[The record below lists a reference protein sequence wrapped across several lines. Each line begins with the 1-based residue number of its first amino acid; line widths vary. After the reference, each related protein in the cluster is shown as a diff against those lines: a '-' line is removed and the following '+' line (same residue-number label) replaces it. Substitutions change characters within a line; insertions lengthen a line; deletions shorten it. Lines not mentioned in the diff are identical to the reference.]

1 MILAQAFHLLFELK
15 IYLKWK
21 LAKSIMNTNDENIS
35 TNNLFE
41 VRKQKLD
48 RLKQKGINPYPHN
61 YKRSHTTL
69 QAIELLEE
77 IESNKISSNK
87 AEVAIAG
94 RLMNVRDM
102 GKVTFVDI
110 QDMSGQIQALLR
122 KNLLGPEYEL
132 IGDLDIGDWIG
143 LNGPVIR
150 TRRGEPSVEAKGIS
164 ILCKS
169 LRPLPEKWHGLT
181 DTEIRF
187 RHRHLDL
194 IANNQA
200 RKVAKTRPQIVSS
213 MRRYLDDTGFIE
225 VETPVL
231 VPVAA
236 GAMARPFVT
245 HHNQLHRDLYMR
257 IATELYLK
265 RLVVGGL
272 EKVYEIGRVFRNE
285 GVDLNHNPEFTM
297 LECYEA
303 LADYND
309 MMEMVENMIAHISK
323 DVLNTTLVTINK
335 ETIDLS
341 KPWPRLN
348 LREQLI
354 ENAGVDFLECA
365 DLDSLKTRMDQLH
378 LDSSQQTSWSGLLD
392 KLISDTVEP
401 KLVQPSFLIDYPVEM
416 SPLAKKSRLDERIV
430 ERFEGFM
437 GGMEICNSFTELN
450 DPVDQRQ
457 RFEYQESMR
466 TSSGSKNEDTYDR
479 LDEDFL
485 VAIEHGMPPTAGL
498 GMGIDRLTM
507 ILLNEPSIREV
518 ILFPQLRSNE

>member
-1 MILAQAFHLLFELK
+1 MK
-15 IYLKWK
+15 
-21 LAKSIMNTNDENIS
+21 TNEENVS
-35 TNNLFE
+35 SNSLFE

-61 YKRSHTTL
+61 YKRSHTTFE
-69 QAIELLEE
+69 AIDLLKE
-77 IESNKISSNK
+77 IESDKKTSSK
-87 AEVAIAG
+87 PDVSIAG

-110 QDMSGQIQALLR
+110 QDISGQIQILLR
-122 KNLLGPEYEL
+122 KNLLGSEYDL
-132 IGDLDIGDWIG
+132 ISDLDIGDWIG
-143 LNGPVIR
+143 ANGTVIR
-150 TRRGEPSVEAKGIS
+150 TRRGEPSVEANNIA

-194 IANNQA
+194 IANDQA
-200 RKVAKTRPQIVSS
+200 RKAAMARPQIVSS
-213 MRRYLDDTGFIE
+213 MRRYLDNTGFIE

-272 EKVYEIGRVFRNE
+272 EKVYEIGKVFRNE

-309 MMEMVENMIAHISK
+309 MMEMVENMIAHISREVLK
-323 DVLNTTLVTINK
+323 TTIIAINEEDV
-335 ETIDLS
+335 DLS
-341 KPWPRLN
+341 KPWPRLS

-354 ENAGVDFLECA
+354 EHAGVDFIECG
-365 DLDSLKTRMDQLH
+365 DLDSLKAQMNKLG

-401 KLVQPSFLIDYPVEM
+401 KLVRPSFLIDYPVEM
-416 SPLAKKSRLDERIV
+416 SPLAKKSRIDERIV
-430 ERFEGFM
+430 ERFEGFI

-450 DPVDQRQ
+450 DPIDQRE

-466 TSSGSKNEDTYDR
+466 TSSESKNEDGYDR
-479 LDEDFL
+479 LDEEFL
-485 VAIEHGMPPTAGL
+485 VAIEQGMPPTAGL

-518 ILFPQLRSNE
+518 ILFPQLRSNQ

>member
-1 MILAQAFHLLFELK
+1 MK
-15 IYLKWK
+15 
-21 LAKSIMNTNDENIS
+21 TNEENVS
-35 TNNLFE
+35 SNSLFE

-69 QAIELLEE
+69 EAINLLKE
-77 IESNKISSNK
+77 IESDKKTSSK
-87 AEVAIAG
+87 PDVSIAG

-110 QDMSGQIQALLR
+110 QDISGQIQILLR
-122 KNLLGPEYEL
+122 KNLLGSEYEL
-132 IGDLDIGDWIG
+132 ISDLDIGDWIG
-143 LNGPVIR
+143 TNGTVIR
-150 TRRGEPSVEAKGIS
+150 TKRGEPSVEANNIA

-200 RKVAKTRPQIVSS
+200 RKAAMARPQIVSS
-213 MRRYLDDTGFIE
+213 MRRYLDNTGFIE

-272 EKVYEIGRVFRNE
+272 EKVYEIGKVFRNE

-309 MMEMVENMIAHISK
+309 MMEMVENMIAHISREVLK
-323 DVLNTTLVTINK
+323 TTIIAINEEDV
-335 ETIDLS
+335 DLS
-341 KPWPRLN
+341 KPWPRLS
-348 LREQLI
+348 LRQQLI
-354 ENAGVDFLECA
+354 EHAGVDFIECG
-365 DLDSLKTRMDQLH
+365 DLDSLKAQMNKLG

-401 KLVQPSFLIDYPVEM
+401 KLVRPSFLIDYPVEM
-416 SPLAKKSRLDERIV
+416 SPLAKKSRIDERIV
-430 ERFEGFM
+430 ERFEGFI

-450 DPVDQRQ
+450 DPIDQRE

-466 TSSGSKNEDTYDR
+466 TSSESKNEDDYDR

-485 VAIEHGMPPTAGL
+485 VAIEQGMPPTAGL

-518 ILFPQLRSNE
+518 ILFPQLRSNQ

>member
-1 MILAQAFHLLFELK
+1 MK
-15 IYLKWK
+15 
-21 LAKSIMNTNDENIS
+21 TNEENVS
-35 TNNLFE
+35 SNSLFE

-69 QAIELLEE
+69 EAINLLKE
-77 IESNKISSNK
+77 IESDKKTSSK
-87 AEVAIAG
+87 PDVSIAG

-110 QDMSGQIQALLR
+110 QDISGQIQILLR
-122 KNLLGPEYEL
+122 KNLLGSEYEL
-132 IGDLDIGDWIG
+132 ISDLDIGDWIG
-143 LNGPVIR
+143 TNGTVIR
-150 TRRGEPSVEAKGIS
+150 TRRGEPSVEANNIA

-200 RKVAKTRPQIVSS
+200 RKAAMARPQIVSS
-213 MRRYLDDTGFIE
+213 MRRYLDNTGFIE

-272 EKVYEIGRVFRNE
+272 EKVYEIGKVFRNE

-309 MMEMVENMIAHISK
+309 MMEMVENMIAHISREVLK
-323 DVLNTTLVTINK
+323 TTIIAINEEDV
-335 ETIDLS
+335 DLS
-341 KPWPRLN
+341 KPWPRLS

-354 ENAGVDFLECA
+354 EHAGVDFIECG
-365 DLDSLKTRMDQLH
+365 DLDSLKAQMNKLG

-401 KLVQPSFLIDYPVEM
+401 KLVRPSFLIDYPVEM
-416 SPLAKKSRLDERIV
+416 SPLAKKSRIAERIV
-430 ERFEGFM
+430 ERFEGFI

-450 DPVDQRQ
+450 DPIDQRE

-466 TSSGSKNEDTYDR
+466 TSSESKNEDDYDR

-485 VAIEHGMPPTAGL
+485 VAIEQGMPPTAGL

-518 ILFPQLRSNE
+518 ILFPQLRSNQ

>member
-1 MILAQAFHLLFELK
+1 MK
-15 IYLKWK
+15 
-21 LAKSIMNTNDENIS
+21 TNEENVS
-35 TNNLFE
+35 SNSLFE

-61 YKRSHTTL
+61 YKRSHTTFE
-69 QAIELLEE
+69 AIDLLKE
-77 IESNKISSNK
+77 IESDKKTSSK
-87 AEVAIAG
+87 PDVSIAG

-110 QDMSGQIQALLR
+110 QDISGQIQILLR
-122 KNLLGPEYEL
+122 KNLLGSEYDL
-132 IGDLDIGDWIG
+132 ISDLDIGDWIG
-143 LNGPVIR
+143 TNGTVIR
-150 TRRGEPSVEAKGIS
+150 TRRGEPSVEANNIA

-194 IANNQA
+194 IANDQA
-200 RKVAKTRPQIVSS
+200 RKAAMARPQIVSS
-213 MRRYLDDTGFIE
+213 MRRYLDNTGFIE

-272 EKVYEIGRVFRNE
+272 EKVYEIGKVFRNE

-309 MMEMVENMIAHISK
+309 MMEMVENMIAHISREVLK
-323 DVLNTTLVTINK
+323 TTIIAINEEDV
-335 ETIDLS
+335 DLS
-341 KPWPRLN
+341 KPWPRLS

-354 ENAGVDFLECA
+354 EHAGVDFIECG
-365 DLDSLKTRMDQLH
+365 DLDSLKAQMNKLG

-401 KLVQPSFLIDYPVEM
+401 KLVRPSFLIDYPVEM
-416 SPLAKKSRLDERIV
+416 SPLAKKSRIDERIV
-430 ERFEGFM
+430 ERFEGFI

-450 DPVDQRQ
+450 DPIDQRE

-466 TSSGSKNEDTYDR
+466 TSSESKNEDDYDR

-485 VAIEHGMPPTAGL
+485 VAIEQGMPPTAGL

-518 ILFPQLRSNE
+518 ILFPQLRSNQ

>member
-1 MILAQAFHLLFELK
+1 MK
-15 IYLKWK
+15 
-21 LAKSIMNTNDENIS
+21 TNEENVS
-35 TNNLFE
+35 SNSLFE

-69 QAIELLEE
+69 EAINLLKE
-77 IESNKISSNK
+77 IESDKKTSSK
-87 AEVAIAG
+87 PDVSIAG

-110 QDMSGQIQALLR
+110 QDISGQIQILLR
-122 KNLLGPEYEL
+122 KNLLGSEYEL
-132 IGDLDIGDWIG
+132 ISDLDIGDWIG
-143 LNGPVIR
+143 TNGTVIR
-150 TRRGEPSVEAKGIS
+150 TRRGEPSVEANNIA

-200 RKVAKTRPQIVSS
+200 RKAAMARPQIVSS
-213 MRRYLDDTGFIE
+213 MRRYLDNTGFIE

-272 EKVYEIGRVFRNE
+272 EKVYEIGKVFRNE

-309 MMEMVENMIAHISK
+309 MMEMVENMIAHISREVLK
-323 DVLNTTLVTINK
+323 TTIIAINEEDV
-335 ETIDLS
+335 DLS
-341 KPWPRLN
+341 KPWPRLS

-354 ENAGVDFLECA
+354 EHAGVDFIECG
-365 DLDSLKTRMDQLH
+365 DLDSLKAQMNKLG

-401 KLVQPSFLIDYPVEM
+401 KLVRPSFLIDYPVEM
-416 SPLAKKSRLDERIV
+416 SPLAKKSRIDERIV
-430 ERFEGFM
+430 ERFEGFI

-450 DPVDQRQ
+450 DPIDQRE

-466 TSSGSKNEDTYDR
+466 TSSESKNEDDYDR

-485 VAIEHGMPPTAGL
+485 VAIEQGMPPTAGL

-507 ILLNEPSIREV
+507 IFLIEPSIREV
-518 ILFPQLRSNE
+518 ILFPQLRSNQ

>member
-1 MILAQAFHLLFELK
+1 MK
-15 IYLKWK
+15 
-21 LAKSIMNTNDENIS
+21 TNEENVS
-35 TNNLFE
+35 SNSLFE

-69 QAIELLEE
+69 EAINLLKE
-77 IESNKISSNK
+77 IESDKKTSSK
-87 AEVAIAG
+87 PDVSIAG

-110 QDMSGQIQALLR
+110 QDISGQIQILLR
-122 KNLLGPEYEL
+122 KNLLGSEYDL
-132 IGDLDIGDWIG
+132 ISDLDIGDWIG
-143 LNGPVIR
+143 ANGTVIR
-150 TRRGEPSVEAKGIS
+150 TRRGEPSVEANNIA

-200 RKVAKTRPQIVSS
+200 RKAAMARPQIVSS
-213 MRRYLDDTGFIE
+213 MRRYLDNTGFIE

-272 EKVYEIGRVFRNE
+272 EKVYEIGKVFRNE

-309 MMEMVENMIAHISK
+309 MMEMVENMIAHISREVLK
-323 DVLNTTLVTINK
+323 TTIIAINEEDV
-335 ETIDLS
+335 DLS
-341 KPWPRLN
+341 KPWPRLS

-354 ENAGVDFLECA
+354 EHAGVDFIECG
-365 DLDSLKTRMDQLH
+365 DLDSLKAQMNKLG

-401 KLVQPSFLIDYPVEM
+401 KLVRPSFLIDYPVEM
-416 SPLAKKSRLDERIV
+416 SPLAKKSRIDERIV
-430 ERFEGFM
+430 ERFEGFI

-450 DPVDQRQ
+450 DPIDQRE

-466 TSSGSKNEDTYDR
+466 TSSESKNEDDYDR

-485 VAIEHGMPPTAGL
+485 VAIEQGMPPTAGL

-518 ILFPQLRSNE
+518 ILFPQLRSNQ

>member
-1 MILAQAFHLLFELK
+1 
-15 IYLKWK
+15 
-21 LAKSIMNTNDENIS
+21 MNTNEENVS
-35 TNNLFE
+35 NNNLFE
-41 VRKQKLD
+41 VRKQKLE
-48 RLKQKGINPYPHN
+48 RLKEKGINPYPHN
-61 YKRSHTTL
+61 YNRSHTTSE
-69 QAIELLEE
+69 AIGLLET
-77 IESNKISSNK
+77 IESTEHPSNET
-87 AEVAIAG
+87 EVAIAG

-110 QDMSGQIQALLR
+110 QDISGQIQALLR
-122 KNLLGPEYEL
+122 KNLLGSDYDL
-132 IGDLDIGDWIG
+132 IADLDIGDWIG
-143 LNGPVIR
+143 IKGPVIR
-150 TRRGEPSVEAKGIS
+150 TRRGEPSVEANGIEV
-164 ILCKS
+164 LCKS

-194 IANNQA
+194 IANEQA
-200 RKVAKTRPQIVSS
+200 RKVAVTRPKIVSS

-231 VPVAA
+231 VPIAA

-309 MMEMVENMIAHISK
+309 MMQMVENMIAHISK
-323 DVLNTTLVTINK
+323 DVLNTTTVTINQEK
-335 ETIDLS
+335 VDLDE
-341 KPWPRLN
+341 PWPRLN

-354 ENAGVDFLECA
+354 EHADVDFLECA
-365 DLDSLKTRMDQLH
+365 DLDSLKKRMDKLG
-378 LDSSQQTSWSGLLD
+378 LDSSQQTNWSGLLD

-401 KLVQPSFLIDYPVEM
+401 ALIRPSFLIDYPVEM
-416 SPLAKKSRLDERIV
+416 SPLAKKSSLDERIV
-430 ERFEGFM
+430 ERFEGFIS
-437 GGMEICNSFTELN
+437 GMEICNSFSELN

-457 RFEYQESMR
+457 RFEHQESMR
-466 TSSGSKNEDTYDR
+466 ISSDSKNEDAYDR

-485 VAIEHGMPPTAGL
+485 VAIEQGMPPTAGL
-498 GMGIDRLTM
+498 GLGIDRLTM

-518 ILFPQLRSNE
+518 ILFPQLRSNQ

>member
-1 MILAQAFHLLFELK
+1 MK
-15 IYLKWK
+15 
-21 LAKSIMNTNDENIS
+21 TNEENVS
-35 TNNLFE
+35 SNSLFE

-61 YKRSHTTL
+61 YKRSHTTFE
-69 QAIELLEE
+69 AIDLLKE
-77 IESNKISSNK
+77 IESDKKTSSK
-87 AEVAIAG
+87 PDVSIAG

-110 QDMSGQIQALLR
+110 QDISGQIQILLR
-122 KNLLGPEYEL
+122 KNLLGSEYDL
-132 IGDLDIGDWIG
+132 ISDLDIGDWIG
-143 LNGPVIR
+143 ANGTVIR
-150 TRRGEPSVEAKGIS
+150 TRRGEPSVEANNIA

-200 RKVAKTRPQIVSS
+200 RKAAMARPQIVSS
-213 MRRYLDDTGFIE
+213 MRRYLDNTGFIE

-272 EKVYEIGRVFRNE
+272 EKVYEIGKVFRNE

-309 MMEMVENMIAHISK
+309 MMEMVENMIAHISREVLK
-323 DVLNTTLVTINK
+323 TTIIAINEEDV
-335 ETIDLS
+335 DLS
-341 KPWPRLN
+341 KPWPRLS

-354 ENAGVDFLECA
+354 EHAGVDFIECG
-365 DLDSLKTRMDQLH
+365 DLDSLKAQMNKLG

-401 KLVQPSFLIDYPVEM
+401 KLVRPSFLIDYPVEM
-416 SPLAKKSRLDERIV
+416 SPLAKKSRIDERIV
-430 ERFEGFM
+430 ERFEGFI

-450 DPVDQRQ
+450 DPIDQRE

-466 TSSGSKNEDTYDR
+466 TSSESKNEDDYDR

-485 VAIEHGMPPTAGL
+485 VAIEQGMPPTAGL

-518 ILFPQLRSNE
+518 ILFPQLRSNQ

>member
-1 MILAQAFHLLFELK
+1 
-15 IYLKWK
+15 
-21 LAKSIMNTNDENIS
+21 MNINEENTS
-35 TNNLFE
+35 TNSLFDF
-41 VRKQKLD
+41 RKQKLD
-48 RLKQKGINPYPHN
+48 RLKQKGIDPYPHN
-61 YKRSHTTL
+61 YKRSHTAL
-69 QAIELLEE
+69 AAIKLLEITE
-77 IESNKISSNK
+77 ADESSSIDSN
-87 AEVAIAG
+87 VAIAG

-110 QDMSGQIQALLR
+110 QDISGRIQVLFR
-122 KNLLGPEYEL
+122 KNLLGTEYDL
-132 IGDLDIGDWIG
+132 ISELDIGDWIG
-143 LNGPVIR
+143 ANGPVIR
-150 TRRGEPSVEAKGIS
+150 TRRGEPSVEATGIV

-194 IANNQA
+194 IVNEQA
-200 RKVAKTRPQIVSS
+200 LKIAKTRPRIMSS
-213 MRRYLDDTGFIE
+213 MRRFLDDTGFIE

-231 VPVAA
+231 VPIAA

-272 EKVYEIGRVFRNE
+272 EKVYEIGKVFRNE

-309 MMEMVENMIAHISK
+309 MMEMVETMIARISN
-323 DVLNTTLVTINK
+323 DVLNTTHVTIGEEK
-335 ETIDLS
+335 IDLAE
-341 KPWPRLN
+341 PWPRLN

-354 ENAGVDFLECA
+354 EAAGVDFLEYT
-365 DLDSLKTRMDQLH
+365 DLDSLKTRMDELN
-378 LDSSQQTSWSGLLD
+378 LDSSQQNSWSGLLD

-401 KLVQPSFLIDYPVEM
+401 KLIRPSFLIDYPVEM

-450 DPVDQRQ
+450 DPVEQRE

-466 TSSGSKNEDTYDR
+466 TSSGSKNEDSYDR

-485 VAIEHGMPPTAGL
+485 IAIEQGMPPTAGL

-518 ILFPQLRSNE
+518 ILFPQLRSNQ

>member
-1 MILAQAFHLLFELK
+1 MK
-15 IYLKWK
+15 
-21 LAKSIMNTNDENIS
+21 TNEENVS
-35 TNNLFE
+35 SNSLFE

-61 YKRSHTTL
+61 YKRSHTTFE
-69 QAIELLEE
+69 AIDLLKE
-77 IESNKISSNK
+77 IESDKKTSSK
-87 AEVAIAG
+87 PDVSIAG

-110 QDMSGQIQALLR
+110 QDISGQIQILLR
-122 KNLLGPEYEL
+122 KNLLGSEYEL
-132 IGDLDIGDWIG
+132 ISDLDIGDWIG
-143 LNGPVIR
+143 TNGTVIR
-150 TRRGEPSVEAKGIS
+150 TRRGEPSVEANNIA

-200 RKVAKTRPQIVSS
+200 RKAAMARPQIVSS
-213 MRRYLDDTGFIE
+213 MRRYLDNTGFIE

-272 EKVYEIGRVFRNE
+272 EKVYEIGKVFRNE

-309 MMEMVENMIAHISK
+309 MMEMVENMIAHISREVLK
-323 DVLNTTLVTINK
+323 TTIIAINEEDV
-335 ETIDLS
+335 DLS
-341 KPWPRLN
+341 KPWPRLS

-354 ENAGVDFLECA
+354 EHAGVDFIECG
-365 DLDSLKTRMDQLH
+365 DLDSLKAQMNKLG

-401 KLVQPSFLIDYPVEM
+401 KLVRPSFLIDYPVEM
-416 SPLAKKSRLDERIV
+416 SPLAKKSRIDERIV
-430 ERFEGFM
+430 ERFEGFI

-450 DPVDQRQ
+450 DPIDQRE

-466 TSSGSKNEDTYDR
+466 TSSESKNEDDYDR

-485 VAIEHGMPPTAGL
+485 VAIEQGMPPTAGL

-518 ILFPQLRSNE
+518 ILFPQLRSNQ

>member
-1 MILAQAFHLLFELK
+1 
-15 IYLKWK
+15 
-21 LAKSIMNTNDENIS
+21 MNTNEENVS
-35 TNNLFE
+35 NNNLFE
-41 VRKQKLD
+41 VRKQKLE

-61 YKRSHTTL
+61 YNRSHTTSE
-69 QAIELLEE
+69 ARELLET
-77 IESNKISSNK
+77 IESTEHPPNET
-87 AEVAIAG
+87 EVAIAG

-110 QDMSGQIQALLR
+110 QDISGQIQALLR
-122 KNLLGPEYEL
+122 KNLLGSKYDL
-132 IGDLDIGDWIG
+132 IADLDIGDWIG
-143 LNGPVIR
+143 INGPLIR
-150 TRRGEPSVEAKGIS
+150 TRRGEPSVEANS
-164 ILCKS
+164 LEVLCKS

-194 IANNQA
+194 IANEQA
-200 RKVAKTRPQIVSS
+200 RKVAMTRPKIVSS

-231 VPVAA
+231 VPIAA

-309 MMEMVENMIAHISK
+309 MMHMVENMIAHISK
-323 DVLNTTLVTINK
+323 DVLNTTTVAINEEK
-335 ETIDLS
+335 VDLAE
-341 KPWPRLN
+341 PWPRLN

-354 ENAGVDFLECA
+354 ERADVDFLECA
-365 DLDSLKTRMDQLH
+365 DLDSLKARMDKLG

-401 KLVQPSFLIDYPVEM
+401 MLIRPSFLIDYPVEM
-416 SPLAKKSRLDERIV
+416 SPLAKKSSLDEHIV
-430 ERFEGFM
+430 ERFEGFIS
-437 GGMEICNSFTELN
+437 GMEICNSFSELN

-457 RFEYQESMR
+457 RFEQQESMR
-466 TSSGSKNEDTYDR
+466 LSTDSKNEDAYDR

-485 VAIEHGMPPTAGL
+485 VAIEQGMPPTAGL
-498 GMGIDRLTM
+498 GLGIDRLTM

-518 ILFPQLRSNE
+518 ILFPQLRSNQ

>member
-1 MILAQAFHLLFELK
+1 MK
-15 IYLKWK
+15 
-21 LAKSIMNTNDENIS
+21 TNEENVS
-35 TNNLFE
+35 SNSLFE

-69 QAIELLEE
+69 EAINLLKE
-77 IESNKISSNK
+77 IESDKKTSSK
-87 AEVAIAG
+87 PDVSIAG

-110 QDMSGQIQALLR
+110 QDISGQIQILLR
-122 KNLLGPEYEL
+122 KNLLGSEYEL
-132 IGDLDIGDWIG
+132 ISDLDIGDWIG
-143 LNGPVIR
+143 TNGTVIR
-150 TRRGEPSVEAKGIS
+150 TRRGEPSVEANNIA

-200 RKVAKTRPQIVSS
+200 RKAAMARPQIVSS
-213 MRRYLDDTGFIE
+213 MRRYLDNTGFIE

-272 EKVYEIGRVFRNE
+272 EKVYEIGKVFRNE

-309 MMEMVENMIAHISK
+309 MMEMVENMIAHISREVLK
-323 DVLNTTLVTINK
+323 TTIIAINEEDV
-335 ETIDLS
+335 DLS
-341 KPWPRLN
+341 KPWPRLS

-354 ENAGVDFLECA
+354 EHAGVDFIECG
-365 DLDSLKTRMDQLH
+365 DLDSLKAQMNKFG

-401 KLVQPSFLIDYPVEM
+401 KLVRPSFLIDYPVEM
-416 SPLAKKSRLDERIV
+416 SPLAKKSRIDERIV
-430 ERFEGFM
+430 ERFEGFI

-450 DPVDQRQ
+450 DPIDQRE

-466 TSSGSKNEDTYDR
+466 TSSESKNEDDYDR

-485 VAIEHGMPPTAGL
+485 VAIEQGMPPTAGL

-518 ILFPQLRSNE
+518 ILFPQLRSNQ

>member
-1 MILAQAFHLLFELK
+1 MK
-15 IYLKWK
+15 
-21 LAKSIMNTNDENIS
+21 TNEENVS
-35 TNNLFE
+35 SNSLFE

-69 QAIELLEE
+69 EAINLLKE
-77 IESNKISSNK
+77 IESDKKTSSK
-87 AEVAIAG
+87 PDVSIAG

-110 QDMSGQIQALLR
+110 QDISGQIQILLR
-122 KNLLGPEYEL
+122 KNLLGSEYEL
-132 IGDLDIGDWIG
+132 ISDLDIGDWIG
-143 LNGPVIR
+143 TNGTVIR
-150 TRRGEPSVEAKGIS
+150 TRRGEPSVEANNIA

-200 RKVAKTRPQIVSS
+200 RKAAMARPQIVSS
-213 MRRYLDDTGFIE
+213 MRRYLDNTGFIE

-272 EKVYEIGRVFRNE
+272 EKVYEIGKVFRNE

-309 MMEMVENMIAHISK
+309 MMEMVENMIAHISREVLK
-323 DVLNTTLVTINK
+323 TTIIAINEEDV
-335 ETIDLS
+335 DLS
-341 KPWPRLN
+341 KPWPRLS

-354 ENAGVDFLECA
+354 EHAGVDFIECG
-365 DLDSLKTRMDQLH
+365 DLDSLKAQMNKLG

-401 KLVQPSFLIDYPVEM
+401 KLVRPSFLIDYPVEM
-416 SPLAKKSRLDERIV
+416 SPLAKKSRIDERIV
-430 ERFEGFM
+430 ERFEGFI

-450 DPVDQRQ
+450 DPIDQRE

-466 TSSGSKNEDTYDR
+466 TSSESKNEDDYDR

-485 VAIEHGMPPTAGL
+485 VAIEQGMPPTAGL
-498 GMGIDRLTM
+498 GMGIDTLTM

-518 ILFPQLRSNE
+518 ILFPQLRSNQ

>member
-1 MILAQAFHLLFELK
+1 MK
-15 IYLKWK
+15 
-21 LAKSIMNTNDENIS
+21 TNEENVS
-35 TNNLFE
+35 SNSLFE

-61 YKRSHTTL
+61 YKRSHTTFE
-69 QAIELLEE
+69 AIDLLKE
-77 IESNKISSNK
+77 IESDKKTSSK
-87 AEVAIAG
+87 PDVSIAG

-110 QDMSGQIQALLR
+110 QDISGQIQILLR
-122 KNLLGPEYEL
+122 KNLLGSEYDL
-132 IGDLDIGDWIG
+132 ISDLDIGDWIG
-143 LNGPVIR
+143 TNGTVIR
-150 TRRGEPSVEAKGIS
+150 TRRGEPSVEANNIA

-200 RKVAKTRPQIVSS
+200 RKAAMARPQIVSS
-213 MRRYLDDTGFIE
+213 MRRYLDNTGFIE

-272 EKVYEIGRVFRNE
+272 EKVYEIGKVFRNE

-309 MMEMVENMIAHISK
+309 MMEMVENMIAHISREVLK
-323 DVLNTTLVTINK
+323 TTIIAINEEDV
-335 ETIDLS
+335 DLS
-341 KPWPRLN
+341 KPWPRLS

-354 ENAGVDFLECA
+354 EHAGVDFIECG
-365 DLDSLKTRMDQLH
+365 DLDSLKAQMNKLG

-401 KLVQPSFLIDYPVEM
+401 KLVRPSFLIDYPVEM
-416 SPLAKKSRLDERIV
+416 SPLAKKSRIDERIV
-430 ERFEGFM
+430 ERFEGFI

-450 DPVDQRQ
+450 DPIDQRE

-466 TSSGSKNEDTYDR
+466 TSSESKNEDDYDR

-485 VAIEHGMPPTAGL
+485 VAIEQGMPPTAGL

-518 ILFPQLRSNE
+518 ILFPQLRSNQ

>member
-1 MILAQAFHLLFELK
+1 MK
-15 IYLKWK
+15 
-21 LAKSIMNTNDENIS
+21 TNEENVS
-35 TNNLFE
+35 SNSLFE

-69 QAIELLEE
+69 EAINLLKE
-77 IESNKISSNK
+77 IESDKKTSSK
-87 AEVAIAG
+87 PDVSIAG

-110 QDMSGQIQALLR
+110 QDISGQIQILLR
-122 KNLLGPEYEL
+122 KNLLGSEYEL
-132 IGDLDIGDWIG
+132 ISDLDIGDWIG
-143 LNGPVIR
+143 TNGTVIR
-150 TRRGEPSVEAKGIS
+150 TRRGEPSVEANNIA

-200 RKVAKTRPQIVSS
+200 RKAAMARPQIVSS
-213 MRRYLDDTGFIE
+213 MRRDLDNTGFIE

-272 EKVYEIGRVFRNE
+272 EKVYEIGKVFRNE

-309 MMEMVENMIAHISK
+309 MMEMVENMIAHISREVLK
-323 DVLNTTLVTINK
+323 TTIIAINEEDV
-335 ETIDLS
+335 DLS
-341 KPWPRLN
+341 KPWPRLS

-354 ENAGVDFLECA
+354 EHAGVDFIECG
-365 DLDSLKTRMDQLH
+365 DLDSLKAQMNKLG

-401 KLVQPSFLIDYPVEM
+401 KLVRPSFLIDYPVEM
-416 SPLAKKSRLDERIV
+416 SPLAKKSRIDERIV
-430 ERFEGFM
+430 ERFEGFI

-450 DPVDQRQ
+450 DPIDQRE

-466 TSSGSKNEDTYDR
+466 TSSESKNEDDYDR

-485 VAIEHGMPPTAGL
+485 VAIEQGMPPTAGL
-498 GMGIDRLTM
+498 GMGIDILTM

-518 ILFPQLRSNE
+518 ILFPQLRSNQ

>member
-1 MILAQAFHLLFELK
+1 MNINEENTSTNSLFE
-15 IYLKWK
+15 
-21 LAKSIMNTNDENIS
+21 
-35 TNNLFE
+35 F
-41 VRKQKLD
+41 RKQKLD

-61 YKRSHTTL
+61 YKRSHTAL
-69 QAIELLEE
+69 DAIKLLETVE
-77 IESNKISSNK
+77 MDESSSIASN
-87 AEVAIAG
+87 VAIAG

-110 QDMSGQIQALLR
+110 QDISGRIQVLLR
-122 KNLLGPEYEL
+122 KNLLGTEYDL
-132 IGDLDIGDWIG
+132 ISELDIGDWIG
-143 LNGPVIR
+143 VNGPVIR
-150 TRRGEPSVEAKGIS
+150 TRRGEPSVEAATIV

-194 IANNQA
+194 IVNEQA
-200 RKVAKTRPQIVSS
+200 QKVAKTRPKIVSS
-213 MRRYLDDTGFIE
+213 MRRFLDDAGFIE

-309 MMEMVENMIAHISK
+309 MMEMVESMIARISK
-323 DVLNTTLVTINK
+323 DVLNTTQVTIGEEK
-335 ETIDLS
+335 IDLAE
-341 KPWPRLN
+341 PWPRLN

-354 ENAGVDFLECA
+354 EVAGVDFLEYS
-365 DLDSLKTRMDQLH
+365 DLDLLKTRMDELN
-378 LDSSQQTSWSGLLD
+378 LDSSQQNSWSGLLD

-401 KLVQPSFLIDYPVEM
+401 KLIRPSFLIDYPIEM
-416 SPLAKKSRLDERIV
+416 SPLAKKNRFDERIV
-430 ERFEGFM
+430 ERFEGFI

-450 DPVDQRQ
+450 DPVDQRE

-466 TSSGSKNEDTYDR
+466 TSSGAKNEDSYDTGPVWVQVD
-479 LDEDFL
+479 LY
-485 VAIEHGMPPTAGL
+485 
-498 GMGIDRLTM
+498 
-507 ILLNEPSIREV
+507 
-518 ILFPQLRSNE
+518 

>member
-1 MILAQAFHLLFELK
+1 MK
-15 IYLKWK
+15 
-21 LAKSIMNTNDENIS
+21 TNEENVS
-35 TNNLFE
+35 SNSLFE

-61 YKRSHTTL
+61 YKRSHTTFE
-69 QAIELLEE
+69 AIDLLKEF
-77 IESNKISSNK
+77 ESDKKTSSK
-87 AEVAIAG
+87 PDVSIAG

-110 QDMSGQIQALLR
+110 QDISGQIQILLR
-122 KNLLGPEYEL
+122 KNLLGSEYEL
-132 IGDLDIGDWIG
+132 ISDLDIGDWFG
-143 LNGPVIR
+143 TNGTVIR
-150 TRRGEPSVEAKGIS
+150 TRRGEPSVEANNIA

-194 IANNQA
+194 IANDQA
-200 RKVAKTRPQIVSS
+200 RKAAMARPQIVSS
-213 MRRYLDDTGFIE
+213 MRRYLDNTGFIE

-272 EKVYEIGRVFRNE
+272 EKVYEIGKVFRNE
-285 GVDLNHNPEFTM
+285 GVDLNHNPEFNM

-309 MMEMVENMIAHISK
+309 MMEMVENMIAHISREVLK
-323 DVLNTTLVTINK
+323 TTIIAINEEDV
-335 ETIDLS
+335 DLS
-341 KPWPRLN
+341 KPWPRLS

-354 ENAGVDFLECA
+354 EHAGVDFIECG
-365 DLDSLKTRMDQLH
+365 DLDSLKAQINKLGR
-378 LDSSQQTSWSGLLD
+378 DSSQQTSWSGLLD

-401 KLVQPSFLIDYPVEM
+401 KLVRPSFLIDYPVEM
-416 SPLAKKSRLDERIV
+416 SPLAKKSRIDERIV
-430 ERFEGFM
+430 ERFEGFI

-450 DPVDQRQ
+450 DPIDQRE

-466 TSSGSKNEDTYDR
+466 TSSESKNEDDYDR

-485 VAIEHGMPPTAGL
+485 VAIEQGMPPTAGL

-518 ILFPQLRSNE
+518 ILFPQLRSNQ

>member
-1 MILAQAFHLLFELK
+1 MK
-15 IYLKWK
+15 
-21 LAKSIMNTNDENIS
+21 TNEENVS
-35 TNNLFE
+35 SNSLFE

-69 QAIELLEE
+69 EAINLLKE
-77 IESNKISSNK
+77 IESDKKTSSK
-87 AEVAIAG
+87 PDVSIAG

-110 QDMSGQIQALLR
+110 QDISGQIQILLR
-122 KNLLGPEYEL
+122 KNLLGSEYDL
-132 IGDLDIGDWIG
+132 ISDLDIGDWIG
-143 LNGPVIR
+143 ANGTVIR
-150 TRRGEPSVEAKGIS
+150 TRRGEPSVEANNIA

-194 IANNQA
+194 IANDQA
-200 RKVAKTRPQIVSS
+200 RKAAMARPQIVSS
-213 MRRYLDDTGFIE
+213 MRRYLDNTGFIE

-272 EKVYEIGRVFRNE
+272 EKVYEIGKVFRNE

-309 MMEMVENMIAHISK
+309 MMEMVENMIAHISREVLK
-323 DVLNTTLVTINK
+323 TTIIAINEEDV
-335 ETIDLS
+335 DLS
-341 KPWPRLN
+341 KPWPRLS

-354 ENAGVDFLECA
+354 EHAGVDFIECG
-365 DLDSLKTRMDQLH
+365 DLDSLKAQMNKLG

-401 KLVQPSFLIDYPVEM
+401 KLVRPSFLIDYPVEM
-416 SPLAKKSRLDERIV
+416 SPLAKKSRIDERIV
-430 ERFEGFM
+430 ERFEGFI

-450 DPVDQRQ
+450 DPIDQRE

-466 TSSGSKNEDTYDR
+466 TSSESKNEDDYDR

-485 VAIEHGMPPTAGL
+485 VAIEQGMPPTAGL

-518 ILFPQLRSNE
+518 ILFPQLRSNQ

>member
-1 MILAQAFHLLFELK
+1 MK
-15 IYLKWK
+15 
-21 LAKSIMNTNDENIS
+21 TNEENVS
-35 TNNLFE
+35 SNSLFE

-61 YKRSHTTL
+61 YKRSHTTFE
-69 QAIELLEE
+69 AIDLLKE
-77 IESNKISSNK
+77 IESDKKTSSK
-87 AEVAIAG
+87 PDVSIAG

-110 QDMSGQIQALLR
+110 QDISGQIQILLR
-122 KNLLGPEYEL
+122 KNLLGSEYDL
-132 IGDLDIGDWIG
+132 ISDLDIGDWIG
-143 LNGPVIR
+143 ANGTVIR
-150 TRRGEPSVEAKGIS
+150 TRRGEPSVEANNIA

-194 IANNQA
+194 IANDQA
-200 RKVAKTRPQIVSS
+200 RKAAMARPQIVSS
-213 MRRYLDDTGFIE
+213 MRRYLDNTGFIE

-272 EKVYEIGRVFRNE
+272 EKVYEIGKVFRNE

-309 MMEMVENMIAHISK
+309 MMEMVENMIAHISREVLK
-323 DVLNTTLVTINK
+323 TTIIAINEEDV
-335 ETIDLS
+335 DLS
-341 KPWPRLN
+341 KPWPRLS

-354 ENAGVDFLECA
+354 EHAGVDFIECG
-365 DLDSLKTRMDQLH
+365 DLDSLKAQMNKLG

-401 KLVQPSFLIDYPVEM
+401 KLVRPSFLIDYPVEM
-416 SPLAKKSRLDERIV
+416 SPLAKKSRVDERIV
-430 ERFEGFM
+430 ERFEGFI

-450 DPVDQRQ
+450 DPIDQRE

-466 TSSGSKNEDTYDR
+466 TSSESKNEDDYDR

-485 VAIEHGMPPTAGL
+485 LAIEQGMPPTAGL

-518 ILFPQLRSNE
+518 ILFPQLRSNQ

>member
-1 MILAQAFHLLFELK
+1 MK
-15 IYLKWK
+15 
-21 LAKSIMNTNDENIS
+21 TNEENVS
-35 TNNLFE
+35 SNSLFE

-61 YKRSHTTL
+61 YKRSHTTFE
-69 QAIELLEE
+69 AIDLLKE
-77 IESNKISSNK
+77 IESDKKTSSK
-87 AEVAIAG
+87 PDVSIAG

-110 QDMSGQIQALLR
+110 QDISGQIQILLR
-122 KNLLGPEYEL
+122 KNLLGSEYDL
-132 IGDLDIGDWIG
+132 ISDLDIGDWIG
-143 LNGPVIR
+143 ANGTVIR
-150 TRRGEPSVEAKGIS
+150 TRRGEPSVEANNIA

-194 IANNQA
+194 IANDQA
-200 RKVAKTRPQIVSS
+200 RKAAMARPQIVSS
-213 MRRYLDDTGFIE
+213 MRRYLDNTGFIE

-272 EKVYEIGRVFRNE
+272 EKVYEIGKVFRNE

-309 MMEMVENMIAHISK
+309 MMEMVENMIAHISREVLK
-323 DVLNTTLVTINK
+323 TTIIAINEEDV
-335 ETIDLS
+335 DLS
-341 KPWPRLN
+341 KPWPRLS

-354 ENAGVDFLECA
+354 EHAGVDFIECG
-365 DLDSLKTRMDQLH
+365 DLDSLKAQMNKLG

-401 KLVQPSFLIDYPVEM
+401 KLVRPSFLIDYPVEM
-416 SPLAKKSRLDERIV
+416 SPLAKKSRIDERIV
-430 ERFEGFM
+430 ERFEGFI

-450 DPVDQRQ
+450 DPIDQRE

-466 TSSGSKNEDTYDR
+466 TSSESKNEDDYDR

-485 VAIEHGMPPTAGL
+485 VAIEQGMPPTAGL

-518 ILFPQLRSNE
+518 ILFPQLRSNQ

>member
-1 MILAQAFHLLFELK
+1 MK
-15 IYLKWK
+15 
-21 LAKSIMNTNDENIS
+21 TNEENVS
-35 TNNLFE
+35 SNSLFE

-61 YKRSHTTL
+61 YKRSHTTFE
-69 QAIELLEE
+69 AIDLLKE
-77 IESNKISSNK
+77 IESDKKTSSK
-87 AEVAIAG
+87 PDVSIAG

-110 QDMSGQIQALLR
+110 QDISGQIQILLR
-122 KNLLGPEYEL
+122 KNLLGSEYDL
-132 IGDLDIGDWIG
+132 ISDLDIGDWIG
-143 LNGPVIR
+143 ANGTVIR
-150 TRRGEPSVEAKGIS
+150 TRRGEPSVEANNIA

-200 RKVAKTRPQIVSS
+200 RKAAMARPQIVSS
-213 MRRYLDDTGFIE
+213 MRRYLDNTGFIE

-272 EKVYEIGRVFRNE
+272 EKVYEIGKVIRNE

-309 MMEMVENMIAHISK
+309 MMEMVENMIAHISREVLK
-323 DVLNTTLVTINK
+323 TTIIAINEEDV
-335 ETIDLS
+335 DLS
-341 KPWPRLN
+341 KPWPRLS

-354 ENAGVDFLECA
+354 EHAGVDFIECG
-365 DLDSLKTRMDQLH
+365 DLDSLKAQMNKLG

-401 KLVQPSFLIDYPVEM
+401 KLVRPSFLIDYPV
-416 SPLAKKSRLDERIV
+416 
-430 ERFEGFM
+430 
-437 GGMEICNSFTELN
+437 
-450 DPVDQRQ
+450 
-457 RFEYQESMR
+457 
-466 TSSGSKNEDTYDR
+466 
-479 LDEDFL
+479 
-485 VAIEHGMPPTAGL
+485 
-498 GMGIDRLTM
+498 
-507 ILLNEPSIREV
+507 
-518 ILFPQLRSNE
+518 

>member
-1 MILAQAFHLLFELK
+1 MK
-15 IYLKWK
+15 
-21 LAKSIMNTNDENIS
+21 TNEENES
-35 TNNLFE
+35 SNSLFE

-69 QAIELLEE
+69 EAINLLKE
-77 IESNKISSNK
+77 IESDKKTSSK
-87 AEVAIAG
+87 PDVSIAG

-110 QDMSGQIQALLR
+110 QDISGQIQILLR
-122 KNLLGPEYEL
+122 KNLLGSEYEL
-132 IGDLDIGDWIG
+132 ISDLDIGDWIG
-143 LNGPVIR
+143 TNGTVIR
-150 TRRGEPSVEAKGIS
+150 TRRGEPSVEANNIA

-200 RKVAKTRPQIVSS
+200 RKAAMARPQIVSS
-213 MRRYLDDTGFIE
+213 MRRYLDNTGFIE

-272 EKVYEIGRVFRNE
+272 EKVYEIGKVFRNE

-309 MMEMVENMIAHISK
+309 MMEMVENMIAHISREVLK
-323 DVLNTTLVTINK
+323 TTIIAINEEDV
-335 ETIDLS
+335 DLS
-341 KPWPRLN
+341 KPWPRLS

-354 ENAGVDFLECA
+354 EHAGVDFIECG
-365 DLDSLKTRMDQLH
+365 DLDSLKAQMNKLG

-401 KLVQPSFLIDYPVEM
+401 KLVRPSFLIDYPVEM
-416 SPLAKKSRLDERIV
+416 SPLAKKSRIDERIV
-430 ERFEGFM
+430 ERFEGFI

-450 DPVDQRQ
+450 DPIDQRE

-466 TSSGSKNEDTYDR
+466 TSSESKNEDDYDR

-485 VAIEHGMPPTAGL
+485 VAIEQGMPPTAGL

-518 ILFPQLRSNE
+518 ILFPQLRSNQ

>member
-1 MILAQAFHLLFELK
+1 MK
-15 IYLKWK
+15 
-21 LAKSIMNTNDENIS
+21 TNEENVS
-35 TNNLFE
+35 SNSLFE

-69 QAIELLEE
+69 EAINLLKE
-77 IESNKISSNK
+77 IESDKKTSSK
-87 AEVAIAG
+87 PDVSIAG

-110 QDMSGQIQALLR
+110 QDISGQIQILLR
-122 KNLLGPEYEL
+122 KNLLGSEYEL
-132 IGDLDIGDWIG
+132 ISDLDIGDWIG
-143 LNGPVIR
+143 TNGTVIR
-150 TRRGEPSVEAKGIS
+150 TRRGEPSVEANNIA

-194 IANNQA
+194 IANDQA
-200 RKVAKTRPQIVSS
+200 RKAAMARPQIVSS
-213 MRRYLDDTGFIE
+213 MRRYLDNTGFIE

-272 EKVYEIGRVFRNE
+272 EKVYEIGKVFRNE

-309 MMEMVENMIAHISK
+309 MMEMVENMIAHISREVLK
-323 DVLNTTLVTINK
+323 TTIIAINEEDV
-335 ETIDLS
+335 DLS
-341 KPWPRLN
+341 KPWPRLS

-354 ENAGVDFLECA
+354 EHAGVDFIECG
-365 DLDSLKTRMDQLH
+365 DLDSLKAQMNKLG

-401 KLVQPSFLIDYPVEM
+401 KLVRPSFLIDYPVEM
-416 SPLAKKSRLDERIV
+416 SPLAKKSRIDERIV
-430 ERFEGFM
+430 ERFEGFI

-450 DPVDQRQ
+450 DPIDQRE

-466 TSSGSKNEDTYDR
+466 TSSESKNEDDYDR

-485 VAIEHGMPPTAGL
+485 VAIEQGMPPTAGL

-518 ILFPQLRSNE
+518 ILFPQLRSNQ

>member
-1 MILAQAFHLLFELK
+1 MK
-15 IYLKWK
+15 
-21 LAKSIMNTNDENIS
+21 TNEENVS
-35 TNNLFE
+35 SNSLFE

-69 QAIELLEE
+69 EAINLLKE
-77 IESNKISSNK
+77 IESDKKTSSK
-87 AEVAIAG
+87 PDVSIAG

-110 QDMSGQIQALLR
+110 QDISGQIQILLR
-122 KNLLGPEYEL
+122 KNLLGSEYEL
-132 IGDLDIGDWIG
+132 ISDLDIGDWIG
-143 LNGPVIR
+143 TNGTVIR
-150 TRRGEPSVEAKGIS
+150 TRRGEPSVEANNIA

-200 RKVAKTRPQIVSS
+200 RKAAMARPQIVSS
-213 MRRYLDDTGFIE
+213 MRRYLDNTGFIE

-272 EKVYEIGRVFRNE
+272 EKVYEIGKVFRNE

-309 MMEMVENMIAHISK
+309 MMEMVENMIAHISREVLK
-323 DVLNTTLVTINK
+323 TTIIAINEEDV
-335 ETIDLS
+335 DLS
-341 KPWPRLN
+341 KPWPRLS

-354 ENAGVDFLECA
+354 EHAGVDFIECG
-365 DLDSLKTRMDQLH
+365 D
-378 LDSSQQTSWSGLLD
+378 
-392 KLISDTVEP
+392 
-401 KLVQPSFLIDYPVEM
+401 
-416 SPLAKKSRLDERIV
+416 
-430 ERFEGFM
+430 
-437 GGMEICNSFTELN
+437 
-450 DPVDQRQ
+450 
-457 RFEYQESMR
+457 
-466 TSSGSKNEDTYDR
+466 
-479 LDEDFL
+479 
-485 VAIEHGMPPTAGL
+485 
-498 GMGIDRLTM
+498 
-507 ILLNEPSIREV
+507 
-518 ILFPQLRSNE
+518 